1 MIDAVSATLERAQP
15 IRDRWTS
22 LDGRTADRGERNCR
36 MLAARLRKLKVVE
49 ARSLLQQLD
58 LQIVVEEERIMAS
71 CSLPRLLA
79 LVEVPQDT
87 IEECARLPISIPTH
101 IKRRGQELRL
111 RFAMPGSSPARRDPQ
126 LIQLMVK
133 AQEARRELAALGPDS
148 SKDHRRELGRLAR
161 LSYLAPDIIAA
172 ILEGQQP
179 EDLTPRRLIRSF
191 GLPLAW
197 GEQRR
202 MLGFN

>member
-1 MIDAVSATLERAQP
+1 
-15 IRDRWTS
+15 
-22 LDGRTADRGERNCR
+22 
-36 MLAARLRKLKVVE
+36 
-49 ARSLLQQLD
+49 
-58 LQIVVEEERIMAS
+58 
-71 CSLPRLLA
+71 
-79 LVEVPQDT
+79 VPHDN
-87 IEECARLPISIPTH
+87 IEECVRVPISIPTR

-111 RFAMPGSSPARRDPQ
+111 RFAIPGSRPARRDPQ

-133 AQEARRELAALGPDS
+133 AHEARRELAELGTDS

-172 ILEGQQP
+172 ILEGRQP

-191 GLPLAW
+191 GLPRAW
-197 GEQRR
+197 DEQRR